1 MDFCAGSGNNF
12 PLTLANFQFCY
23 FVWGKLCMLMASVS
37 YHDFFLRGQLS
48 LKSGSN
54 LFIGML
60 FLLAWLV
67 ETNVTSTPMSQL
79 TIVLI
84 YVIILL
90 SYSQSNGFILIM
102 VCCTCDQTQPHT
114 INAILMSDYSLTVKL
129 LPSLLILYIISILLS
144 FCVVLMHWSLKS
156 VRCCCR

>member
-1 MDFCAGSGNNF
+1 MLDLAKIFPWLLQIFNF
-12 PLTLANFQFCY
+12 VILFGVNSACWWLLFRIMIYLLP
-23 FVWGKLCMLMASVS
+23 GE
-37 YHDFFLRGQLS
+37 LS
-48 LKSGSN
+48 RKSGSSF
-54 LFIGML
+54 FIGML
-60 FLLAWLV
+60 FLLAWWV

-90 SYSQSNGFILIM
+90 SYSESNGFILIM

-129 LPSLLILYIISILLS
+129 LPSLLILYVISILLS

>member
-1 MDFCAGSGNNF
+1 MLDLATIFPWLWQIFNF
-12 PLTLANFQFCY
+12 VILFGVNSACWWLLFRIMIY
-23 FVWGKLCMLMASVS
+23 FLPGE
-37 YHDFFLRGQLS
+37 LS

-90 SYSQSNGFILIM
+90 SHSQSNGFILIM

-114 INAILMSDYSLTVKL
+114 INAILMSNYSLTVKL